1 MTHVGAIRGA
11 VFDIDGT
18 LAMMDKATGTFTA
31 LPGAVAAI
39 KACGEAGIPVV
50 AYTNGTFFPPAHYYP
65 LLADAG
71 IVIEPG
77 HLLTPAGVAAR
88 YLAEQ
93 GYKRVMVL
101 GGEGT
106 RVPLLEAGFDV
117 VDPVAGQEPV
127 EAVMTGWTPDFDVP
141 KLEAICEAVW
151 AGAKPF
157 TASDAPFFAGAKG
170 RMIGISGAIAAM
182 VTRVTG
188 ESPVV
193 LGKPSVLGLEMVA
206 KLLGAEVTE
215 IAVIGDDPLLEIKMA
230 RAAGA
235 LAIGVTTGISNAD
248 AFAAVEAEFRAHQVL
263 SSLESLPVHEW

>member
-1 MTHVGAIRGA
+1 M
-11 VFDIDGT
+11 
-18 LAMMDKATGTFTA
+18 
-31 LPGAVAAI
+31 
-39 KACGEAGIPVV
+39 
-50 AYTNGTFFPPAHYYP
+50 
-65 LLADAG
+65 
-71 IVIEPG
+71 
-77 HLLTPAGVAAR
+77 TPAGVAAR

-117 VDPVAGQEPV
+117 VDPIAGEEPV

-248 AFAAVEAEFRAHQVL
+248 AFAAVEADFRAHQVL
-263 SSLESLPVHEW
+263 SSLERMPVHEW